1 MFSRSSATKKK
12 MTWQHFRVLK
22 WRIFIRGL
30 RKERTQGRGEE
41 FVGTFGACTR
51 ERYITHEISNDR
63 YILDL
68 KERERERE
76 RERTASKTWVVVA
89 MKSHS
94 PLLGRLC

>member
-1 MFSRSSATKKK
+1 
-12 MTWQHFRVLK
+12 MTWQYFRVLK

-76 RERTASKTWVVVA
+76 RTASKTWVVVA

-94 PLLGRLC
+94 PLLGRRC